1 MTDKMKKNLLN
12 FEHKCREAGLRVT
25 PQRAAVYEVLNNST
39 QHPAAE
45 AVFREVRKR
54 LPNISLDTVN
64 RTLLTFQRVGLA
76 FVVEGSGDPK
86 RFDAN
91 FKNHLH
97 FRCVKCRGI
106 IDFYCKKFDNI
117 KLPASLAKKFKIL
130 RKTVYIEGICD
141 GCLD

>member
-1 MTDKMKKNLLN
+1 MPDKMNKNLPD
-12 FEHKCREAGLRVT
+12 FEHKCRKAGLRVT
-25 PQRAAVYEVLNNST
+25 TQRAAVYEVLEKST

-45 AVFREVRKR
+45 TVFREVRKR

-76 FVVEGSGDPK
+76 FVVEGSGGPK

-91 FKNHLH
+91 LNDHQH
-97 FRCVKCRGI
+97 FRCVKCRRI
-106 IDFYCKKFDNI
+106 IDFHYKKFDNI
-117 KLPASLAKKFKIL
+117 KFPPSLAKKFKIL
-130 RKTVYIEGICD
+130 KKTVYVEGICD

>member
-1 MTDKMKKNLLN
+1 MPDKMNKNQLN
-12 FEHKCREAGLRVT
+12 FEHKCRETGLRVT
-25 PQRAAVYEVLNNST
+25 PQRAAVYEILKKST
-39 QHPAAE
+39 KHPSAE
-45 AVFREVRKR
+45 TVFQEVRKR

-91 FKNHLH
+91 FKNHQH
-97 FRCVKCRGI
+97 FRCVECRRI
-106 IDFYCKKFDNI
+106 IDFHYKKFDNI
-117 KLPASLAKKFKIL
+117 KLPPSLAKKFKIL
-130 RKTVYIEGICD
+130 KKTVYVEGICD

>member
-1 MTDKMKKNLLN
+1 MPDKMKKNLSDY
-12 FEHKCREAGLRVT
+12 EHKCRKAGLRVT
-25 PQRAAVYEVLNNST
+25 SQRSAVYEVLEKST

-91 FKNHLH
+91 LKNHQH
-97 FRCVKCRGI
+97 FRCVKCRRI
-106 IDFYCKKFDNI
+106 IDFHYKKFDNI
-117 KLPASLAKKFKIL
+117 KFPPSLAKKFKIL
-130 RKTVYIEGICD
+130 KKTVYVEGICD
-141 GCLD
+141 ECLD